1 MDYIDFFDVQDH
13 AGLPTYTNYD
23 DEDNF
28 TYSFIQTKKPGDTVK
43 VEQNSQSSNIKNNTN
58 WITQAVSNTNNPLA
72 NPNLMAA
79 IQKDLGKPYVWGG
92 HGHKRGADCI
102 GFVNDVLDNLG
113 YKIYASAKT
122 YLNSMV
128 DRFND
133 PRQAKPGDLLFWT
146 FRADT
151 DQRFKNGAY
160 RPHGTPSHIAIVLE
174 TKGSYVKVAESSGS
188 SGSAIHWVKMFDG
201 NDPAPGKVYANYSP
215 SARKSKYEFLA
226 FGRLNNDKIA
236 AYKRK
241 KA

>member
-1 MDYIDFFDVQDH
+1 MDYIDFFDIQNH
-13 AGLPTYTNYD
+13 IGLPTYTNYND
-23 DEDNF
+23 DEEEF
-28 TYSFIQTKKPGDTVK
+28 SFSFIKPKEKKQKTTSEFD
-43 VEQNSQSSNIKNNTN
+43 NSSQSNSSPSISKTIGTN
-58 WITQAVSNTNNPLA
+58 KNPLFS
-72 NPNLMAA
+72 PNLMAA

-174 TKGSYVKVAESSGS
+174 TKGSYVKIAESAGS

-201 NDPAPGKVYANYSP
+201 NDPAPGKIYANYSP

-236 AYKRK
+236 AYKSK

>member
-1 MDYIDFFDVQDH
+1 MDYIDFFDIQNH
-13 AGLPTYTNYD
+13 IGLPIYTNYD
-23 DEDNF
+23 DEEDF
-28 TYSFIQTKKPGDTVK
+28 AFSFVKPKQIIKSEQQGDI
-43 VEQNSQSSNIKNNTN
+43 EQPSSSDTNNRIINISK
-58 WITQAVSNTNNPLA
+58 NPLA
-72 NPNLMAA
+72 TPNLMTA

-151 DQRFKNGAY
+151 DQRFRNGAY
-160 RPHGTPSHIAIVLE
+160 RPHGTPSHIAIVLD
-174 TKGSYVKVAESSGS
+174 TQGSYVKIAESAGS

-201 NDPAPGKVYANYSP
+201 NDPAPGKIYANYSP

-236 AYKRK
+236 VYKSK

>member
-1 MDYIDFFDVQDH
+1 MDYIDFFDIQNH
-13 AGLPTYTNYD
+13 IGLPTYTNYD
-23 DEDNF
+23 DEEDF
-28 TYSFIQTKKPGDTVK
+28 GFSFVKPKQKDIVKSEQQGDK
-43 VEQNSQSSNIKNNTN
+43 EQPSSSGTNNN
-58 WITQAVSNTNNPLA
+58 RIISIGKNPLA
-72 NPNLMAA
+72 TPNLMAA

-151 DQRFKNGAY
+151 DQRFRNGAY
-160 RPHGTPSHIAIVLE
+160 RPHGTPSHIAIVLD
-174 TKGSYVKVAESSGS
+174 TQGSYVKIAESAGS

-201 NDPAPGKVYANYSP
+201 NDPAPGKIYANYSP

-236 AYKRK
+236 AYKSK